1 MDTESTLAEL
11 DRLIADVEDKAFDC
25 GAWEHGSAEDR
36 YDIMLDRL
44 RVAKDELR
52 RFVTTS
58 QNAAVPAGSA
68 VGFLALLAGVVE
80 AERLV
85 VAGLS
90 PEMPCRKMHENRHRA
105 FREALSMA
113 TAYFLPNTQGL
124 VTPGT
129 GLSPEKGAASRRH
142 Q

>member
-44 RVAKDELR
+44 RVAKDKLR

-58 QNAAVPAGSA
+58 QNIASQTRPAEP
-68 VGFLALLAGVVE
+68 LN
-80 AERLV
+80 
-85 VAGLS
+85 
-90 PEMPCRKMHENRHRA
+90 HEH
-105 FREALSMA
+105 
-113 TAYFLPNTQGL
+113 
-124 VTPGT
+124 
-129 GLSPEKGAASRRH
+129 
-142 Q
+142 

>member
-1 MDTESTLAEL
+1 MSKQKGDDS
-11 DRLIADVEDKAFDC
+11 AF
-25 GAWEHGSAEDR
+25 G
-36 YDIMLDRL
+36 
-44 RVAKDELR
+44 VA
-52 RFVTTS
+52 
-58 QNAAVPAGSA
+58 AGSA

-113 TAYFLPNTQGL
+113 TAYFLPNNCGET
-124 VTPGT
+124 
-129 GLSPEKGAASRRH
+129 RRT
-142 Q
+142 

>member
-44 RVAKDELR
+44 RVAKDKLR

-58 QNAAVPAGSA
+58 Q
-68 VGFLALLAGVVE
+68 
-80 AERLV
+80 
-85 VAGLS
+85 
-90 PEMPCRKMHENRHRA
+90 
-105 FREALSMA
+105 
-113 TAYFLPNTQGL
+113 NTQGL